1 MWDYWYVDCISWT
14 WGVPEIC
21 SRQREGCWHE
31 CYSWSEAGLLI
42 SPGFWQMSMNMP
54 AYRVS
59 IAAQFA
65 YSLLLCFIHVTRP
78 VPPVHPKQP
87 LLYRFLRGKTGVA
100 GILTFTHVAT
110 SKVSLCFSLRF
121 RAYKAATRGL
131 TFFTSLGFGWHR
143 YSGARDE
150 IYLLFQGCHHSEC

>member
-1 MWDYWYVDCISWT
+1 
-14 WGVPEIC
+14 
-21 SRQREGCWHE
+21 
-31 CYSWSEAGLLI
+31 
-42 SPGFWQMSMNMP
+42 MP

-150 IYLLFQGCHHSEC
+150 IYLLFQGCHHSECQSCYHSRCVDTKSYLSAKSHYLSRSRVYPVRRSWKPEGSDQLTSCSTDN